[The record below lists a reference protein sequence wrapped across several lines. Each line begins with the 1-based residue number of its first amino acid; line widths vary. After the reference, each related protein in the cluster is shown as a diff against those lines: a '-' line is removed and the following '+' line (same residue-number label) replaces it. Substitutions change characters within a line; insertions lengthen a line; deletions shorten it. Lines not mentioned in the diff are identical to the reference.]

1 MNRFVAFGIIC
12 VAAILFSLVAY
23 SKLSEDGVSR
33 RGLTAIVSGTKDA
46 LVDQDQEDPFNSHL
60 TLPKL
65 PTSRSNAVTFPDE
78 SSSDI
83 SSSAD
88 EGFGE
93 LAELVNTPNVV
104 QEEKTPR
111 ENDDKPIVIVVLAR
125 MRTGSSLVGE
135 LFNQNPSFF
144 YIFEP
149 LHAVDSFIRHHA
161 AAEVRRQGI
170 SVSLLSMIAKC
181 KFTPE
186 FIDSLSKWPLGKSKS
201 SGLLP
206 ICKITDGCSHASHH
220 LVEERCKAFGGRI
233 GMKTIRADLNML
245 KSLVEKD
252 HINLKIIHL
261 VRDPRG
267 TANSRRSYYGNK
279 VHLSKS
285 KQIPVISLKNLGLL
299 EEHSRYHIN
308 TIVKYCKWVR
318 DNIPLAKS
326 RPTWLEDRYM
336 LVRYEDLALNPVK
349 ASQEI
354 YDFVGLTMPPNIQ
367 EWVRNNT
374 NENNNQNKTFG
385 MQKNSK
391 EVMQSWRHSLPYE
404 EVLQVQKICG
414 TAMAIGGYRQIKSP
428 SDQTDMSF
436 DTMETLFGW

>member
-23 SKLSEDGVSR
+23 SKLSENGVSR
-33 RGLTAIVSGTKDA
+33 RGLTAIVSSTKDA
-46 LVDQDQEDPFNSHL
+46 LVDQDQEEPFNSHL

-65 PTSRSNAVTFPDE
+65 PTFRSKEVTFPDE

-88 EGFGE
+88 EGF
-93 LAELVNTPNVV
+93 
-104 QEEKTPR
+104 
-111 ENDDKPIVIVVLAR
+111 
-125 MRTGSSLVGE
+125 
-135 LFNQNPSFF
+135 
-144 YIFEP
+144 
-149 LHAVDSFIRHHA
+149 
-161 AAEVRRQGI
+161 
-170 SVSLLSMIAKC
+170 
-181 KFTPE
+181 
-186 FIDSLSKWPLGKSKS
+186 
-201 SGLLP
+201 
-206 ICKITDGCSHASHH
+206 
-220 LVEERCKAFGGRI
+220 EERCKAFGGRI

-245 KSLVEKD
+245 KTLVEKD

-267 TANSRRSYYGNK
+267 TANSRRSYYGKK

-285 KQIPVISLKNLGLL
+285 KQIPLISLKNLGLL

-308 TIVKYCKWVR
+308 TIVNYCKWVR
-318 DNIPLAKS
+318 DNVPLAKS
-326 RPTWLEDRYM
+326 RPTWLEGRYM

-354 YDFVGLTMPPNIQ
+354 YDFVGLTMPANIQ

-374 NENNNQNKTFG
+374 NENNIQNKTFG

-404 EVLQVQKICG
+404 EVLQVQKVCG
-414 TAMAIGGYRQIKSP
+414 TAMAIGGYRQIQSP
-428 SDQTDMSF
+428 GDQTDMSF